1 MLYCV
6 SIPKSYTTIWNV
18 IYQGEVVFWKIDMNW
33 LKKKTKLKFSFVNI
47 MHLQKSPGVTPRSKD
62 QRRELRDFQIRQYF
76 EGPTLDL
83 YPHSFDVKFTDI
95 EIYKVMFF
103 SVEMK

>member
-1 MLYCV
+1 
-6 SIPKSYTTIWNV
+6 
-18 IYQGEVVFWKIDMNW
+18 
-33 LKKKTKLKFSFVNI
+33 

-95 EIYKVMFF
+95 EIYKVIFF
-103 SVEMK
+103 FYWNEIVDIIQFYPDAFWYNPVLN